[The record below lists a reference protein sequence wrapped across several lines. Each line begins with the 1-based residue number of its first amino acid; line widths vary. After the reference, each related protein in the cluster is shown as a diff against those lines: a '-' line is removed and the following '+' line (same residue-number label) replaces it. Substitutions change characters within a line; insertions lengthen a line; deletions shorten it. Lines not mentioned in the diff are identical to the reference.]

1 MKGGCRCESA
11 STLNYFALSKQ
22 ICTFGHSNR
31 KKKMKQILTILI
43 LWICTMSVS
52 AQEMKTIFVNL
63 PDSIEPLLTKVNKED
78 CVDFLD
84 SGMKAVVKNRFDR
97 SAELK
102 VLTSDYLQMQLSDV
116 STLELKLLPLKD
128 SVRVICMVKTVCA
141 SACDSDIR
149 FFDTKW
155 NELDASDFLKYPVED
170 VFYLPLDSLT
180 DDVQELRAKADI
192 CLMKATLS
200 ADDSSLTWEYTT
212 PLTLHKDD
220 REKLI
225 PLLRKEPLTMQWVEG
240 RFE

>member
-11 STLNYFALSKQ
+11 STLNYFVLSKQ

-52 AQEMKTIFVNL
+52 AQEMKAIFVNL

-170 VFYLPLDSLT
+170 AFYLPLDSLT
-180 DDVQELRAKADI
+180 DDVQELRAKSDI
-192 CLMKATLS
+192 CLMKASLS

-225 PLLRKEPLTMQWVEG
+225 PLLRKEPLVMQWVEG

>member
-1 MKGGCRCESA
+1 MIRNYIVFAFCFLWLNATLGNAQNMKS
-11 STLNYFALSKQ
+11 
-22 ICTFGHSNR
+22 
-31 KKKMKQILTILI
+31 
-43 LWICTMSVS
+43 
-52 AQEMKTIFVNL
+52 IFVNM

-128 SVRVICMVKTVCA
+128 SVRIICMVKTVCA
-141 SACDSDIR
+141 SACDSDVR

-155 NELDASDFLKYPVED
+155 NELDASDFLKYPIED
-170 VFYLPLDSLT
+170 VFFLPLDSLT

-192 CLMKATLS
+192 CLMKASLS

-220 REKLI
+220 RERLI

>member
-1 MKGGCRCESA
+1 
-11 STLNYFALSKQ
+11 
-22 ICTFGHSNR
+22 
-31 KKKMKQILTILI
+31 MKQILTILI

-155 NELDASDFLKYPVED
+155 NELDASDFLKYPVEE

-192 CLMKATLS
+192 CLMKASLS

-225 PLLRKEPLTMQWVEG
+225 ALLRKEPLVMQWVEG

>member
-1 MKGGCRCESA
+1 
-11 STLNYFALSKQ
+11 
-22 ICTFGHSNR
+22 
-31 KKKMKQILTILI
+31 MKQILTILI

-170 VFYLPLDSLT
+170 AFYLPSDSLT

-192 CLMKATLS
+192 CLMKASLS

-225 PLLRKEPLTMQWVEG
+225 PLLCKEPLIMQWVEG

>member
-11 STLNYFALSKQ
+11 STLNYFVLSKQ

-52 AQEMKTIFVNL
+52 AQEMKAIFVNL

-155 NELDASDFLKYPVED
+155 NELDASDFLKYPVEE

-192 CLMKATLS
+192 CLMKASLS

-212 PLTLHKDD
+212 PLTLYKDD

-225 PLLRKEPLTMQWVEG
+225 SLLRKEPLIMQWVEG

>member
-11 STLNYFALSKQ
+11 STLNYFVLSKQ

-52 AQEMKTIFVNL
+52 AQEMKAIFVNL

-192 CLMKATLS
+192 CLMKASLS

-225 PLLRKEPLTMQWVEG
+225 ALLRKEPLVMQWVEG

>member
-11 STLNYFALSKQ
+11 STLNYFVLSKQ

-52 AQEMKTIFVNL
+52 AQEMKKIFVNL

-128 SVRVICMVKTVCA
+128 PVRVICMVKTVCA

-192 CLMKATLS
+192 CLMKASLS

-225 PLLRKEPLTMQWVEG
+225 PLLLKEPLVMQWVEG

>member
-1 MKGGCRCESA
+1 MIRNYIVFAFCFLWLNATLGNAQNMKS
-11 STLNYFALSKQ
+11 
-22 ICTFGHSNR
+22 
-31 KKKMKQILTILI
+31 
-43 LWICTMSVS
+43 
-52 AQEMKTIFVNL
+52 IFVNM

-128 SVRVICMVKTVCA
+128 SVRIICMVKTVCA
-141 SACDSDIR
+141 SACDSDVR

-155 NELDASDFLKYPVED
+155 NELDASDFLKYPIED
-170 VFYLPLDSLT
+170 VFFLLLDSLT

-192 CLMKATLS
+192 CLMKASLS

-220 REKLI
+220 RERLI

>member
-11 STLNYFALSKQ
+11 STLNYFVLSKQ

-52 AQEMKTIFVNL
+52 AQEMKMIFVNL

-170 VFYLPLDSLT
+170 AFYLPSDSLT

-192 CLMKATLS
+192 CLMKASLS

-220 REKLI
+220 RVKLI
-225 PLLRKEPLTMQWVEG
+225 PLLRKEPLIMQWVEG

>member
-11 STLNYFALSKQ
+11 STFNYFVLSKQ

-43 LWICTMSVS
+43 LWIYTMSVS
-52 AQEMKTIFVNL
+52 AQEMKAIFVNL

-192 CLMKATLS
+192 CLMKASLS

-225 PLLRKEPLTMQWVEG
+225 ALLRKEPLTMQWVEG

>member
-11 STLNYFALSKQ
+11 STLNYFVLSKQ

-102 VLTSDYLQMQLSDV
+102 VLTSDYLQMQLSEV

-192 CLMKATLS
+192 CLMKASLS

-225 PLLRKEPLTMQWVEG
+225 ALLRKEPLTMQWVEG

>member
-11 STLNYFALSKQ
+11 STLNYFVLSKL

-170 VFYLPLDSLT
+170 VFYLPSDSLT

-200 ADDSSLTWEYTT
+200 ADDTSLTWEYTT
-212 PLTLHKDD
+212 PLTLYKDD

>member
-1 MKGGCRCESA
+1 
-11 STLNYFALSKQ
+11 
-22 ICTFGHSNR
+22 
-31 KKKMKQILTILI
+31 MKQILTILI

-102 VLTSDYLQMQLSDV
+102 VLTSDYLQMQLSEV
-116 STLELKLLPLKD
+116 SALELKLLPLKD
-128 SVRVICMVKTVCA
+128 SVCVICMVKTVCA

-155 NELDASDFLKYPVED
+155 NELDASDFFKYPVED

-192 CLMKATLS
+192 CLMKASLS
-200 ADDSSLTWEYTT
+200 ADDTSLTWEYTT

-225 PLLRKEPLTMQWVEG
+225 PLLCKEPLIMQWVEG

>member
-1 MKGGCRCESA
+1 MIRNYIVFAFCFLWLNATLGNAQNMKS
-11 STLNYFALSKQ
+11 
-22 ICTFGHSNR
+22 
-31 KKKMKQILTILI
+31 
-43 LWICTMSVS
+43 
-52 AQEMKTIFVNL
+52 IFVNM

-128 SVRVICMVKTVCA
+128 SVRIICMVKTVCA
-141 SACDSDIR
+141 SACDSDVR

-155 NELDASDFLKYPVED
+155 NELDASDFLKYPIED
-170 VFYLPLDSLT
+170 VFFLPLDSLT

-192 CLMKATLS
+192 CLMKASLS

-220 REKLI
+220 RERLI
-225 PLLRKEPLTMQWVEG
+225 PLLRKELLTMQWVEG

>member
-11 STLNYFALSKQ
+11 STLNYFVLSKQ

-192 CLMKATLS
+192 CLMKASLS

-225 PLLRKEPLTMQWVEG
+225 PLLCKEPLIMQWVEG

>member
-11 STLNYFALSKQ
+11 STLNYFVLSKQ

-192 CLMKATLS
+192 CLMKASLS

-225 PLLRKEPLTMQWVEG
+225 ALLRKEPLTMQWVEG

>member
-1 MKGGCRCESA
+1 MGVDVNLRPPSIILCCQNKYVPLDILTGKR
-11 STLNYFALSKQ
+11 
-22 ICTFGHSNR
+22 
-31 KKKMKQILTILI
+31 KMKQILTILI
-43 LWICTMSVS
+43 LWICTMPVS

-155 NELDASDFLKYPVED
+155 NELDASDFLKYPID
-170 VFYLPLDSLT
+170 DAFY
-180 DDVQELRAKADI
+180 
-192 CLMKATLS
+192 
-200 ADDSSLTWEYTT
+200 
-212 PLTLHKDD
+212 
-220 REKLI
+220 
-225 PLLRKEPLTMQWVEG
+225 
-240 RFE
+240 

>member
-11 STLNYFALSKQ
+11 STLNYFVLSKQ

-43 LWICTMSVS
+43 LWICTMPAS

-170 VFYLPLDSLT
+170 VFYLPSDSLT

-192 CLMKATLS
+192 CLMKASLS
-200 ADDSSLTWEYTT
+200 ADDTSLTWEYTT

-220 REKLI
+220 CEKLI
-225 PLLRKEPLTMQWVEG
+225 ALLRKEPLTMQWVEG

>member
-11 STLNYFALSKQ
+11 STLNYFVLSKQ

-128 SVRVICMVKTVCA
+128 SVCVICMVKTVCA

-170 VFYLPLDSLT
+170 AFYLPSDSLT

-192 CLMKATLS
+192 CLMKASLS

-225 PLLRKEPLTMQWVEG
+225 ALLRKEPLIMQWVEG
-240 RFE
+240 GFE

>member
-11 STLNYFALSKQ
+11 STLNYFVLSKQ

-102 VLTSDYLQMQLSDV
+102 FLTADYLQMQLSDV

-155 NELDASDFLKYPVED
+155 NELDASDFLKYPID
-170 VFYLPLDSLT
+170 DAFYLPLDSLT

-192 CLMKATLS
+192 SLMKASLS
-200 ADDSSLTWEYTT
+200 ADDTSLTWEYTT

-225 PLLRKEPLTMQWVEG
+225 PLLRKEPLIMQWVEG

>member
-1 MKGGCRCESA
+1 MIRNYIVFAFCFLWLNATLGNAQNMKS
-11 STLNYFALSKQ
+11 
-22 ICTFGHSNR
+22 
-31 KKKMKQILTILI
+31 
-43 LWICTMSVS
+43 
-52 AQEMKTIFVNL
+52 IFINM

-128 SVRVICMVKTVCA
+128 SVRIICMVKTVCA
-141 SACDSDIR
+141 SACDSDVR

-155 NELDASDFLKYPVED
+155 NELDASDFLKYPIED
-170 VFYLPLDSLT
+170 VFFLPLDSLT

-192 CLMKATLS
+192 CLMKASLS

-220 REKLI
+220 RERLI

>member
-11 STLNYFALSKQ
+11 STLNYFVLSKQ

-52 AQEMKTIFVNL
+52 AQEMKAIFVNL

-155 NELDASDFLKYPVED
+155 NELDASDFLKYPVEE

-192 CLMKATLS
+192 CLMKASLS

-225 PLLRKEPLTMQWVEG
+225 PLLRKEPLVMQWVEG

>member
-11 STLNYFALSKQ
+11 STLNYFVLSKQ

-170 VFYLPLDSLT
+170 AIYLPLDSLT

-192 CLMKATLS
+192 CLMKASLS

-225 PLLRKEPLTMQWVEG
+225 PLLRKEPLVMQWAEG

>member
-1 MKGGCRCESA
+1 
-11 STLNYFALSKQ
+11 
-22 ICTFGHSNR
+22 
-31 KKKMKQILTILI
+31 MKQILTILI

-52 AQEMKTIFVNL
+52 AQEMKAIFVNL

-155 NELDASDFLKYPVED
+155 NELDASDFLKYPVEE

-192 CLMKATLS
+192 CLMKASLS

-212 PLTLHKDD
+212 PLTLYKDD

-225 PLLRKEPLTMQWVEG
+225 SLLRKEPLIMQWVEG

>member
-11 STLNYFALSKQ
+11 STLNYFVLSKQ

-155 NELDASDFLKYPVED
+155 NELDASGFLKYPVED

-192 CLMKATLS
+192 CLMKASLS
-200 ADDSSLTWEYTT
+200 ADDTSLTWEYTT

-225 PLLRKEPLTMQWVEG
+225 ALLRKEPLTMQWVEG

>member
-11 STLNYFALSKQ
+11 STLNYFVLSKQ

-170 VFYLPLDSLT
+170 AFYLPSDSLT
-180 DDVQELRAKADI
+180 DDVQELRAKSDI
-192 CLMKATLS
+192 CLMKASLS

-225 PLLRKEPLTMQWVEG
+225 PLLCKEPLIMQWVEG

>member
-11 STLNYFALSKQ
+11 STLNYFVLSKQ

-170 VFYLPLDSLT
+170 AFYLPSDSLT

-192 CLMKATLS
+192 CLMKASLS

-225 PLLRKEPLTMQWVEG
+225 PLLCKEPLIMQWVEG

>member
-1 MKGGCRCESA
+1 
-11 STLNYFALSKQ
+11 
-22 ICTFGHSNR
+22 
-31 KKKMKQILTILI
+31 MKQILTILI
-43 LWICTMSVS
+43 LWICTMPAS

-192 CLMKATLS
+192 CLMKASLS

-225 PLLRKEPLTMQWVEG
+225 ALLRKEPLVMQWAEG